1 MGEDYYYDYSHY
13 YDTFKFNVTST
24 TPGMNVLLIT
34 TAYTVLCIIIG
45 FLFKCRKRKWR
56 NKKENAAA
64 KPGNEEKDDQNTPE
78 AWMDTNPYMCAV
90 DEVVE
95 NSFFDYDI
103 DKSSDARSVDS
114 DDSSKA
120 YEYWEN
126 MFGPEGTDEAE
137 TSYELYEED
146 TGNADKNLEVRP
158 SKEIMEIPPEPTIA
172 SITTDSQTTKIPQSV
187 NVHDSLENF
196 TDDPPVK
203 SEKPVAKRK
212 EKRVEVRRFLFGRRK
227 RRFSVK
233 KMETKSMGQNFVK
246 EVDEKKTRSRRF
258 NRLFHKPNS
267 LEIEL
272 KAGRW
277 GSSKDV
283 DESYEYFDDYE
294 DPIEVDKQF
303 DPDLNHSRHTSC
315 SKDASKSE
323 EIVDR
328 SGEGDDTYEKEMKEI
343 YKLAVP

>member
-56 NKKENAAA
+56 NKKEDTAA
-64 KPGNEEKDDQNTPE
+64 KPRNGEKNDQNTQE

-158 SKEIMEIPPEPTIA
+158 SREMMEIR
-172 SITTDSQTTKIPQSV
+172 
-187 NVHDSLENF
+187 SLQLMA
-196 TDDPPVK
+196 T
-203 SEKPVAKRK
+203 
-212 EKRVEVRRFLFGRRK
+212 
-227 RRFSVK
+227 
-233 KMETKSMGQNFVK
+233 
-246 EVDEKKTRSRRF
+246 
-258 NRLFHKPNS
+258 
-267 LEIEL
+267 EL
-272 KAGRW
+272 VLR
-277 GSSKDV
+277 
-283 DESYEYFDDYE
+283 
-294 DPIEVDKQF
+294 
-303 DPDLNHSRHTSC
+303 
-315 SKDASKSE
+315 
-323 EIVDR
+323 
-328 SGEGDDTYEKEMKEI
+328 
-343 YKLAVP
+343 